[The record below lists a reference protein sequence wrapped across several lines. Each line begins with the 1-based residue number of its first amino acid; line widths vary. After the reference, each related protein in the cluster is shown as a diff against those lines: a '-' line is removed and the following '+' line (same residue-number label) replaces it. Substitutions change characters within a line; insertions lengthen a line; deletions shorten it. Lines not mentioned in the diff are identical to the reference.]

1 MTVSSFTSLL
11 IWLPIGAGI
20 AIWVLPLSRY
30 ATGSLAVLVS
40 LLEVGIW
47 IEQAARFDFSHHGLQ
62 FAQKTTWIN
71 DLHVS
76 YHVGE
81 YGFSLWL
88 VGLTVVAMAAAI
100 GYGFW
105 VGRDRP
111 RAYFGLMLFLTGA
124 TVGVFVAQDLLLFY
138 AFFEAMLIPLY
149 VLIGVWGGAERLRA
163 HIASC
168 ATCRDYETYQ
178 GCFLQAVAMIRVNLG
193 APEALRE
200 KLAEQLKG
208 QGCGCWDKVRRA

>member
-1 MTVSSFTSLL
+1 MSISSFTSVL
-11 IWLPIGAGI
+11 IWLPIAGAI

-40 LLEVGIW
+40 LAEVGIW
-47 IEQAARFDFSHHGLQ
+47 IEQLTRFDFGRSGLQ
-62 FAQKTTWIN
+62 FSQRTPWIK
-71 DLHVS
+71 DLGVS

-81 YGFSLWL
+81 YAFSLWL

-105 VGRDRP
+105 VGRDRS

-124 TVGVFVAQDLLLFY
+124 TVGVFVSQDLLLFY

-149 VLIGVWGGAERLRA
+149 VLVGVWAA
-163 HIASC
+163 
-168 ATCRDYETYQ
+168 
-178 GCFLQAVAMIRVNLG
+178 QAGSAR
-193 APEALRE
+193 P
-200 KLAEQLKG
+200 
-208 QGCGCWDKVRRA
+208 